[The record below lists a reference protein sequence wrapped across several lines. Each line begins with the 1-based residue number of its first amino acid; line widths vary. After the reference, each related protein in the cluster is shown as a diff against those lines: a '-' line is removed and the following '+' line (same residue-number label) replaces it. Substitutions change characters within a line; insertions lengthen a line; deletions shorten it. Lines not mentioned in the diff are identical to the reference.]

1 MILVVVEAFC
11 YSRFMLNNKTTME
24 GLEHLR
30 RLRHAERHVDP
41 DVRGELGATRDFI
54 ERLIGPTV
62 SRAAA
67 ARLLGVSHTALDRWV
82 DKGDVSTVITPQG
95 RREVP
100 VSELVELL
108 DDLDELAPGDKQ
120 PLARVIRERR
130 RRAREAIDL
139 DKLLPRR
146 RGRGHRVAELQ
157 SLAYHR
163 LVADRLDEQL
173 VSDAR
178 RRLHRW
184 RDEGRLHPR
193 WADEWASILARPVPQ
208 VARAISADTKHAREL
223 RQTSPFAGALTE
235 QERQLLLR
243 AVEERALA

>member
-1 MILVVVEAFC
+1 MPEN
-11 YSRFMLNNKTTME
+11 SETTTE
-24 GLEHLR
+24 GLDHLR
-30 RLRHAERHVDP
+30 TLRRAERSVDPELRHD
-41 DVRGELGATRDFI
+41 LGATRDFI

-67 ARLLGVSHTALDRWV
+67 ARLLGVSHTGLDRWV
-82 DKGDVSTVITPQG
+82 ERGEISTVLTPAG

-108 DDLDELAPGDKQ
+108 DDLEALEPGPQ
-120 PLARVIRERR
+120 RLARAIRERQ
-130 RRAREAIDL
+130 RRATEAVDL

-146 RGRGHRVAELQ
+146 RRRGHRVAELH

-173 VSDAR
+173 VNDAR
-178 RRLHRW
+178 RRLQRW
-184 RDEGRLHPR
+184 REEGRLNPR
-193 WADEWASILARPVPQ
+193 WAEEWESILARPLAQ
-208 VARAISADTKHAREL
+208 VARAISADTKHARQL

-235 QERQLLLR
+235 QERKLLLA
-243 AVEERALA
+243 AVEERALP